1 MIQKFSNLTLLLLKN
16 MKWTSSF
23 KSKSKF
29 VICKFYIKTLRWTA
43 KSIIKLVK
51 WLRMSLKIAESTL
64 LKEGLLF
71 IIFWKETINKY
82 KSTISN
88 IKILSNGISFSKKK
102 WIWKRG
108 VENEHRNTWLVKQ
121 LTYSQYRFPA
131 PTAVAGSTINILW

>member
-1 MIQKFSNLTLLLLKN
+1 MNRNFSNLTLLLLKN

-23 KSKSKF
+23 KSNSKF

-82 KSTISN
+82 NSTISN

-102 WIWKRG
+102 VNMKKKWNRKKSYKWKNN
-108 VENEHRNTWLVKQ
+108 VNKICWNRNKRKWMK
-121 LTYSQYRFPA
+121 
-131 PTAVAGSTINILW
+131 N